1 MFAGG
6 HLRHLAEGRDDK
18 AHSQKQTLQRL
29 AKYFRPYWLGLLGII
44 GLLIVDTLLQLAAPF
59 LIGRAVDKFISVGD
73 RAGLTITML
82 FLLAVYL
89 GDWLTR
95 YGEFLAMI
103 VIGNQVLFQLRAEVF
118 ERIQSFSLRFFSQNE
133 AGDLMSRLTNDVD
146 TIGQVVNAGLIQALS
161 SVLLLVGIV
170 AAMFSLNWQLALAT
184 FLILPLMLIASVALS
199 RRARQAFRQTRKTIG
214 SVSADLEENISGV
227 RVAQAFAREDQNIE
241 RFDELN
247 RMNRDAN
254 VSAQGIT
261 AAFMPTLDVLGT
273 IGLAIVLGYGG
284 YLALQ
289 SPPLISVGLIVSFII
304 YVRRFFQPI
313 QQIATLYAQFQSA
326 LAGAE
331 RIFELVDTQPD
342 LVDTPDAREMPVI
355 KGQVTF
361 EDVSFYY
368 KPDEPVLRQI
378 NLQVEAGQTVAIVG
392 PTGAGKT
399 TLANLIGRFF
409 DVTEGAV
416 KIDGIDVREVT
427 RASLRRHMG
436 IVLQDTYLF
445 SGTIMENIRYGR
457 LEARDEEVIEAA
469 KLANAEG
476 FIAHLQDG
484 YQTELSEQGRNLSQG
499 QRQLIAIARAILAE
513 PRLLIL
519 DEATS
524 SVDTR
529 TELLI
534 QRALKNLLAG
544 RTSFVIA
551 HRLSTIRNA
560 DQLLVLKDGQVV
572 ERATSRPGRSAHEQ
586 LLAAQGEYYRL
597 YNSQF
602 QTQSELAGGTEAESD
617 LSNAS
622 QKNGE
627 IAGV

>member
-313 QQIATLYAQFQSA
+313 QQIATLYAQLQSA

>member
-399 TLANLIGRFF
+399 TLENLIGRFF

>member
-6 HLRHLAEGRDDK
+6 HMRHFAEGRDDK
-18 AHSQKQTLQRL
+18 PHSQKQTLQRL
-29 AKYFRPYWLGLLGII
+29 AKYFEPYWLGLLGIV
-44 GLLIVDTLLQLAAPF
+44 GLLIVDTLLQLAAPY
-59 LIGRAVDKFISVGD
+59 LIGRAVDKFITAGD
-73 RAGLTITML
+73 RGGLTTTML
-82 FLLAVYL
+82 LLFAAYV
-89 GDWLTR
+89 GAWLTR

-103 VIGNQVLFQLRAEVF
+103 VIGNKVLLQLRTEVF
-118 ERIQSFSLRFFSQNE
+118 ERIQSFSLRFFSQHE

-146 TIGQVVNAGLIQALS
+146 TIGQMVNAGLIQALS
-161 SVLLLVGIV
+161 SALLLVGIV

-184 FLILPLMLIASVALS
+184 FLILPLMLIASMILS
-199 RRARQAFRQTRKTIG
+199 RRARLAFRRTRKTIG

-227 RVAQAFAREDQNIE
+227 RVTQAFAREDQNIE

-247 RMNRDAN
+247 RLNRDAN

-261 AAFMPTLDVLGT
+261 AAFMPILDVLSAL
-273 IGLAIVLGYGG
+273 GLAIVLGYGG

-313 QQIATLYAQFQSA
+313 QQIATLYAQLQSA

-331 RIFELVDTQPD
+331 RIFELEDMQPD
-342 LVDTPDAREMPVI
+342 LVDAPDAREMPAI
-355 KGQVTF
+355 KGQVEF
-361 EDVSFYY
+361 ENVSFFY

-378 NLQVEAGQTVAIVG
+378 NLQAEAGQTVAIVG

-427 RASLRRHMG
+427 RASLRRQMG

-469 KLANAEG
+469 RLANAES

-534 QRALKNLLAG
+534 QRALKNLLSG

-560 DQLLVLKDGQVV
+560 DQLLVLEGGQIV
-572 ERATSRPGRSAHEQ
+572 ERAVSQPELSAHEQ
-586 LLAAQGEYYRL
+586 LLAHQGVYYRL

-602 QTQSELAGGTEAESD
+602 QAQRELAGGAEAESG
-617 LSNAS
+617 L
-622 QKNGE
+622 
-627 IAGV
+627 